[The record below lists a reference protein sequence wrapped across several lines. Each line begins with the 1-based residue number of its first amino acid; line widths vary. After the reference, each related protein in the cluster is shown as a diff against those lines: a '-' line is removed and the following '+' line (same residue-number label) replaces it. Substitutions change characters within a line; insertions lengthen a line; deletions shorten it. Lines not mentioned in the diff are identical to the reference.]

1 MMLDF
6 FKPKQDPETEIA
18 EALFLIEESR
28 TGVENLVP
36 LYMTWSVEAANLGD
50 DEYSDQLLE
59 EMAELDDFAADL
71 RALELKIKS
80 SAIAAKAFKNLIGL
94 AEAVKRCKGLFNAG
108 TDFTKIGK
116 NLAVFKD
123 NLGKGSAA
131 LRGLRRELSKKN
143 VPIDIRLSGVKPAD
157 SAKLAALKEKREIL
171 LATPPSISEPKETT
185 ATGIIDIDAIIEEEN
200 NN

>member
-1 MMLDF
+1 MLDF